1 MTTNDG
7 PAQPATDAESLT
19 AARVV
24 VVTGSTRGIGYGLA
38 NAFLAQRCA
47 VVINGRTAASVDAA
61 VQSLAADHP
70 TGQILGASGDI
81 GVAAQ
86 VQALW
91 DATMARFGRV
101 DIWINNAGLETARAL
116 LWDVTPAEI
125 DQVVTTNLAG
135 TLHGC
140 RVAIRGM
147 AAQGGGYVYNMEGF
161 GSDGRVAPGLTTYAA
176 TKAGITYLTNAL
188 VEETKDLPVKVG
200 SINPGMVLTDMLRD
214 SIAPD
219 RADNARRIFNIL
231 ADTVDTVT
239 PWLADKVLAN
249 DERGAHIV
257 WLTKPKIF
265 GRFLMAPFRKRDI
278 FALDDAPSG

>member
-1 MTTNDG
+1 MTTNG
-7 PAQPATDAESLT
+7 APAQPAADADSLT

-38 NAFLAQRCA
+38 NAFLAQQCA

-147 AAQGGGYVYNMEGF
+147 AAQGGGFVYNMEGF

-278 FALDDAPSG
+278 FALDDATSR

>member
-1 MTTNDG
+1 M
-7 PAQPATDAESLT
+7 
-19 AARVV
+19 
-24 VVTGSTRGIGYGLA
+24 
-38 NAFLAQRCA
+38 
-47 VVINGRTAASVDAA
+47 
-61 VQSLAADHP
+61 
-70 TGQILGASGDI
+70 
-81 GVAAQ
+81 
-86 VQALW
+86 
-91 DATMARFGRV
+91 
-101 DIWINNAGLETARAL
+101 RAL

-147 AAQGGGYVYNMEGF
+147 AAQGGGFVYNMEGF